1 MMRETFLERLRET
14 IGSAESDQTYLNGWA
29 QLRSK
34 RLLAAVAPASIENIG
49 YNYSTTQLVRRTSAI
64 LQRAMRLAETQPL
77 DSSTSDGLRRAA
89 EILEYLADLEEGPGH
104 GTSVLLSA
112 ALYQLAGYAANSMCI
127 FRKITL
133 PPPPS
138 ELTFDVGHKFFDRG
152 LGLAVQRRFVRLLGE
167 ARDASALFRGSEDT
181 FINLLHRHEAAP
193 ESAVTLPA
201 AHLTST
207 ALEQLASHAL
217 SGSPIG
223 QFLKTVKDLRDL
235 LLAVGDAAFLLKT
248 DVLGAIGRRVA
259 ETSVWTELADQIER
273 DGVWRRYAML
283 SSQGR
288 GVSALDAR
296 SSTELWESQL
306 TALRAGLL
314 SHENNGLAV
323 RMPTSAGK
331 TRIAELA
338 ILDTLADRR
347 RRQVVYVAPFNAL
360 ADEIEGSMSS
370 PFSDLDF
377 RVSSVLGD
385 YYDIYQLEDDLL
397 TSSDLLTTTPEKLTL
412 LLRFRPN
419 HFDSVGLIVLARIHR
434 WTGMDGV
441 RTAEGVRELQAR

>member
-1 MMRETFLERLRET
+1 
-14 IGSAESDQTYLNGWA
+14 
-29 QLRSK
+29 
-34 RLLAAVAPASIENIG
+34 
-49 YNYSTTQLVRRTSAI
+49 
-64 LQRAMRLAETQPL
+64 
-77 DSSTSDGLRRAA
+77 
-89 EILEYLADLEEGPGH
+89 
-104 GTSVLLSA
+104 
-112 ALYQLAGYAANSMCI
+112 MCI

-133 PPPPS
+133 PPPTS

-235 LLAVGDAAFLLKT
+235 LLAAGDAAFLLKT

-283 SSQGR
+283 SSRGR

-306 TALRAGLL
+306 TALRAGCCPMKTT
-314 SHENNGLAV
+314 GLPSV
-323 RMPTSAGK
+323 C
-331 TRIAELA
+331 
-338 ILDTLADRR
+338 RR
-347 RRQVVYVAPFNAL
+347 AL
-360 ADEIEGSMSS
+360 AKPASPNWLYWTRSPIDDDDKSS
-370 PFSDLDF
+370 TLRRSTPWQMKLKGLCRRSF
-377 RVSSVLGD
+377 R
-385 YYDIYQLEDDLL
+385 
-397 TSSDLLTTTPEKLTL
+397 T
-412 LLRFRPN
+412 
-419 HFDSVGLIVLARIHR
+419 
-434 WTGMDGV
+434 
-441 RTAEGVRELQAR
+441 